1 MKVAVSIPDAL
12 FRRAERLARRH
23 KMSHS
28 QLYAV
33 ALERLVDLEDD
44 GEITRRLDA
53 VYGAQDSW
61 PDAGLLAAQTEAVRE
76 RW

>member
-1 MKVAVSIPDAL
+1 
-12 FRRAERLARRH
+12 
-23 KMSHS
+23 MSRS

-44 GEITRRLDA
+44 SQTTRRLDA
-53 VYGAQDSW
+53 VYGAQDSQL
-61 PDAGLLAAQTEAVRE
+61 DAGLLAAQAEAVRE

>member
-1 MKVAVSIPDAL
+1 M
-12 FRRAERLARRH
+12 ARRR
-23 KMSHS
+23 KMSRS

-44 GEITRRLDA
+44 GRITRQLDA
-53 VYGAQDSW
+53 VYGEQDSR
-61 PDAGLLAAQTEAVRE
+61 PDTGLLAAQAEAVRE

>member
-1 MKVAVSIPDAL
+1 
-12 FRRAERLARRH
+12 
-23 KMSHS
+23 MSHS